1 MILNDISKIIGLDTK
16 SVENVLINSK
26 FSKENITSEYI
37 ERKFF
42 KNQNFR
48 KIKKKLILDIANAR
62 IQEFAEVIIF
72 KNINLKSF

>member
-1 MILNDISKIIGLDTK
+1 MSKKNSELIFFENSALRFVQDFKFGTNLILNDISKIIGLDTK

-42 KNQNFR
+42 
-48 KIKKKLILDIANAR
+48 
-62 IQEFAEVIIF
+62 
-72 KNINLKSF
+72 